1 MLDNPPRRPS
11 AWRYIIVAA
20 RPVHVG
26 RVSAL
31 DGVVVRGLRGLVRGG
46 VGVAGLPHVVRLELA
61 GLALYVVLTR
71 AHGGV
76 RSFGR
81 GSLIAKKV

>member
-1 MLDNPPRRPS
+1 MPS

-20 RPVHVG
+20 RSQLVPCVYVSG

-61 GLALYVVLTR
+61 VLALYVVLRR
-71 AHGGV
+71 ARSVGV
-76 RSFGR
+76 WSCGR
-81 GSLIAKKV
+81 GRPLIA

>member
-1 MLDNPPRRPS
+1 MGS
-11 AWRYIIVAA
+11 AASMALSAA
-20 RPVHVG
+20 H
-26 RVSAL
+26 
-31 DGVVVRGLRGLVRGG
+31 GG
-46 VGVAGLPHVVRLELA
+46 TEVAGLPHVVRLELA

>member
-1 MLDNPPRRPS
+1 MGS
-11 AWRYIIVAA
+11 AVSMALSAA
-20 RPVHVG
+20 H
-26 RVSAL
+26 
-31 DGVVVRGLRGLVRGG
+31 GG
-46 VGVAGLPHVVRLELA
+46 IEVAGLPHVVRLELE

-71 AHGGV
+71 AHGV